1 MSTLP
6 SVSVIVCSYT
16 HEKWISRCIRSIL
29 NQKYVKTNDL
39 EIILIDDNS
48 TDNTQKILETFK
60 DIDNLKIIKN
70 KKNMGLPYSVNLGIK
85 NAKSNY
91 IVRLDSDDY
100 VNKNFLYFLLEFIE
114 GNKELT
120 DAVSCDYLVVNDNE
134 KVIKRENCL
143 KNPIACGIIF
153 KTAHLIDLGL
163 YNENLRINEE
173 VELRKRYEKKYKI
186 SRLNLPLYR
195 YRRHQTNITNKF
207 KKK

>member
-1 MSTLP
+1 MSKIT
-6 SVSVIVCSYT
+6 VIIPCYN
-16 HEKWISRCIRSIL
+16 HELFIGRCLRSIL
-29 NQKYVKTNDL
+29 DQTLDKKFYKV
-39 EIILIDDNS
+39 IVIDDCSKDNS
-48 TDNTQKILETFK
+48 LKIINKFSDNI
-60 DIDNLKIIKN
+60 KIIKN

-85 NAKSNY
+85 NTKSNY

-114 GNKELT
+114 GNKEFT
-120 DAVSCDYLVVNDNE
+120 DAVSCDYLVVNDRE
-134 KVIKRENCL
+134 TVIRRENCL

-153 KTAHLIDLGL
+153 KTSHLIDLGL
-163 YNENLRINEE
+163 YNEKLRINEE

-195 YRRHQTNITNKF
+195 YRRHNTNITNKL